1 MFVFEEVITC
11 SAEAKTQ
18 FSQYA
23 CNFPPNHKGGLMAKY
38 ELCPLGRRICPSTKL
53 VVGLM
58 NSQCYRD
65 NPFSSNL
72 SLRSLG
78 GPKKMKPTLLYYF
91 TAVVFSSRSVS
102 FFFVFFFWRWGSTVH
117 LSYPD
122 LPLYCLLKLNSMCGA
137 SSS

>member
-18 FSQYA
+18 LSQYA

-38 ELCPLGRRICPSTKL
+38 ELCPLGDRICPSTKL

-72 SLRSLG
+72 FPRSLG
-78 GPKKMKPTLLYYF
+78 EAKKMKQTLLYYF
-91 TAVVFSSRSVS
+91 TVVVFSSGSVS
-102 FFFVFFFWRWGSTVH
+102 FWGV
-117 LSYPD
+117 LCA
-122 LPLYCLLKLNSMCGA
+122 PLISRSPSIASLKLNNMSM
-137 SSS
+137 SSL